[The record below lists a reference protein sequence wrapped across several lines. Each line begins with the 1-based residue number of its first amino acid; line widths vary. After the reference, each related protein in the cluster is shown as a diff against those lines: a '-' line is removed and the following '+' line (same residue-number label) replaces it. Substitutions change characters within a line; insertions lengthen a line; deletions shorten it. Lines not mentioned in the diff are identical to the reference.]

1 MKPSLISATIIA
13 ALGGLLFGFDTAV
26 ISGTKSGLEQ
36 AFRLAET
43 DDWLELS
50 GSFWYGFTVASAL
63 IGTIVGAIVAGR
75 PADAFGRRTTL
86 VGIAVLYS
94 VSAVGSALAWDWASF
109 LFFRFLGGLGV
120 GGASVV
126 SPMYIAEIS
135 PARLRGR
142 LVAVTQFNIVLGILL
157 AYFSNYLVAQ
167 RDLGADEWRWMFGVE
182 AFPAVAFFLLL
193 FLVPRTP
200 RWLVAQGRVDEAS
213 TVFARLGTDTNSVEE
228 EIREVQASLDLEH
241 HSLREPFFQSKYLKP
256 IMLAVAIAAFNQ
268 LSGINALIYY
278 TPFIFEMAGAGKVS
292 ALLQSVAVGTTNL
305 VFTMMALAVIDHFGR
320 KKLMIAGSIGYI
332 LSLGATAWA
341 FYTYAEDFTASARAM
356 AAAEAAKRAT
366 VLAEAV
372 EADDSDAI
380 EEARS
385 AAEKAAKAAKEAKAE
400 SVRAALLDAI
410 RAADASD
417 ATAAKEA
424 AARATA
430 VVEEADALVN
440 KERLSQGSGVV
451 LVSLLVFI
459 ASHAFGQGAVIWVF
473 ISEVFPNRVRA
484 RGQALGSFT
493 HWFMA
498 AAISWTFPWIADFS
512 GGHTFTF
519 YAAMMV
525 LQLLWVLRIMPE
537 TKGVPLEQ
545 IQKKLGIE

>member
-26 ISGTKSGLEQ
+26 ISGTKAGLEE
-36 AFRLAET
+36 AFHLAET
-43 DDWLELS
+43 DDWLGLS

-63 IGTIVGAIVAGR
+63 IGTIFGAMSAGW
-75 PADAFGRRTTL
+75 PADTFGRRTTL
-86 VGIAVLYS
+86 TYIAVLYTL
-94 VSAVGSALAWDWASF
+94 SAVGSALAWDWSSF

-157 AYFSNYLVAQ
+157 AYFSNYLVAG
-167 RDLGADEWRWMFGVE
+167 RDLAAIEWRWMFGVE
-182 AFPAVAFFLLL
+182 AFPAIAFFLLL
-193 FLVPRTP
+193 FVIPRTP
-200 RWLVAQGRVDEAS
+200 RWLVAQGRGDEARAVLA
-213 TVFARLGTDTNSVEE
+213 TLGTDTGNVAQ
-228 EIREVQASLDLEH
+228 EIREIQDSLDLAH
-241 HSLREPFFQSKYLKP
+241 HTLREPLFQSKYLRP
-256 IMLAVAIAAFNQ
+256 ILLAVAIAAFNQ

-278 TPFIFEMAGAGKVS
+278 TPFIFEMAGAQKAS

-305 VFTMMALAVIDHFGR
+305 VFTMLALAVIDHFGR
-320 KKLMIAGSIGYI
+320 KKLMIVGSIGYI
-332 LSLGATAWA
+332 LSLGATAAA
-341 FYTYAEDFTASARAM
+341 FYVYGTEFT
-356 AAAEAAKRAT
+356 T
-366 VLAEAV
+366 TGG
-372 EADDSDAI
+372 I
-380 EEARS
+380 
-385 AAEKAAKAAKEAKAE
+385 
-400 SVRAALLDAI
+400 
-410 RAADASD
+410 
-417 ATAAKEA
+417 
-424 AARATA
+424 
-430 VVEEADALVN
+430 
-440 KERLSQGSGVV
+440 VV

-473 ISEVFPNRVRA
+473 ISEIFPNRVRA

-498 AAISWTFPWIADFS
+498 AAISWTFPMFADWS
-512 GGHTFTF
+512 GGYTFAF